1 MRDYLLWFIIGGVF
15 IITEIFVPGF
25 VLIWFGIGAIIA
37 GFSALLGASQ
47 PFQIAIFFVISI
59 ASLVITKVFMKKK
72 EEKETYKVG
81 AERLVG
87 KTAFV
92 TKTIIPGN
100 FGEVKIEGEL
110 WIAQAN
116 EKIRYD
122 EKVIIEKI
130 DGAHLV
136 VYKIN

>member
-1 MRDYLLWFIIGGVF
+1 MRDYLLWFIIGGAF

-59 ASLVITKVFMKKK
+59 ASLVITKVFLKKK

-87 KTAFV
+87 KTAIV